1 MVSELAKAIGHLG
14 HRLTLPLI
22 KGPPNSNN
30 ILYNITFSS
39 RKKKK
44 RITNGHHQ
52 IPSGHEGPFLTEARF
67 PQREKKKEK
76 EKEEEEDY
84 KWPSPNPIKP

>member
-1 MVSELAKAIGHLG
+1 MLAELIGNLG
-14 HRLTLPLI
+14 HRLRPLLV

-39 RKKKK
+39 RKKKKK

-76 EKEEEEDY
+76 EKEEEADY

>member
-1 MVSELAKAIGHLG
+1 MVSGLAKAIGHLG

-22 KGPPNSNN
+22 SGPTNSNN

-44 RITNGHHQ
+44 KGLQTAITKSHQ
-52 IPSGHEGPFLTEARF
+52 AMKAHFSQRLVSH
-67 PQREKKKEK
+67 REKKKK